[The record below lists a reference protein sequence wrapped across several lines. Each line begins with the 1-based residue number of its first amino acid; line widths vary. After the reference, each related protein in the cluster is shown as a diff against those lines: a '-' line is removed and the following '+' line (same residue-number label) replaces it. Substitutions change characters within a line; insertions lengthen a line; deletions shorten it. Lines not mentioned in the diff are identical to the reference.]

1 MKITVEWL
9 QERIQALEARYWEYR
24 RWYHADF
31 INDSDAQIY
40 ADMSEIVAEDIAMYK
55 RKLERVRAREG
66 GDIPLD

>member
-31 INDSDAQIY
+31 ISEADAEFY
-40 ADMSEIVAEDIAMYK
+40 DDMSALVAEDIAMYK
-55 RKLERVRAREG
+55 RKLGRVTSR
-66 GDIPLD
+66 